1 MKKYSGVMVRVVE
14 LEVKDILTSSISQ
27 IVGAE
32 EKNMSLDGYFSDW
45 W

>member
-1 MKKYSGVMVRVVE
+1 MKKYSRVMVRVVE

-32 EKNMSLDGYFSDW
+32 EMSLDGYFSDW